1 MEEKI
6 EIPIPEEYS
15 DICPISDAEFQAK
28 MALMVKEP
36 GFEHAIRYVM
46 HDVDFDAFCQGL
58 MAIKSKNEFQIKIMQ
73 PFLAMLEAKTT
84 NGISWGGLENLN
96 KDTNYT
102 FITNHRDIVLDA
114 SFMNVA
120 LLRGGFDSTEVAIGN
135 NLLILDWI
143 ETLVRLNKCFIV
155 KRDNSIK
162 QALESAIQL
171 SSYIHFCINKKHESV
186 WIAQREGRCK
196 DSNDLTQE
204 SLIKMLGIAGGNNLV
219 ENLMQINLAPVAIS
233 YEFDPNDYL
242 KAREFLLKRRDPEF
256 KKTQRDDLFSME
268 TGLLQYKGRVHFEFT
283 PCINAQLRGI
293 FHPEDKSE
301 SAKLVCTTVDKSIHS
316 HYHIFPN
323 GYMAYDLLN
332 GTERFTN
339 QYTPQDLDN
348 FKNYLANQLAK
359 VEVDNITAEEH
370 KYLNEIVLKMY
381 ANPLIN
387 QLRIKGL

>member
-204 SLIKMLGIAGGNNLV
+204 SLIKMLGIAGLLHVGAQLGDPLRGRGIHRVGLRGLLALLGALGVVGLKGSRSDLAALVLHNQRIAPAVAGLSGSVVQLSSVGAVRNLGTAAGGQRKRQGGGQNNGKCFFHCVL
-219 ENLMQINLAPVAIS
+219 
-233 YEFDPNDYL
+233 
-242 KAREFLLKRRDPEF
+242 LLKEICYKYNIFRREVQATKP
-256 KKTQRDDLFSME
+256 
-268 TGLLQYKGRVHFEFT
+268 LQEYFL
-283 PCINAQLRGI
+283 PC
-293 FHPEDKSE
+293 FHYFLTCRSFF
-301 SAKLVCTTVDKSIHS
+301 AAC
-316 HYHIFPN
+316 F
-323 GYMAYDLLN
+323 
-332 GTERFTN
+332 
-339 QYTPQDLDN
+339 
-348 FKNYLANQLAK
+348 
-359 VEVDNITAEEH
+359 
-370 KYLNEIVLKMY
+370 
-381 ANPLIN
+381 
-387 QLRIKGL
+387 